1 VSAVPRVSE
10 ADVDRLAEQVGL
22 RIDPADRAGAAMAL
36 AVLLAAARLVM
47 EFPLP
52 DEIHP
57 APVFRP

>member
-1 VSAVPRVSE
+1 MSAVPRVSE

-36 AVLLAAARLVM
+36 AVLLAAVM